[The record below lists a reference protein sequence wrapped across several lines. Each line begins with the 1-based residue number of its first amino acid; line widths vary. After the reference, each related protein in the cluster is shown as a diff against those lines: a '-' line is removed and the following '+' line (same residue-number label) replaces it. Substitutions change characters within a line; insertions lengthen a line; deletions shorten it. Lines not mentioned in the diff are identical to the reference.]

1 MGIVGTRRPWHF
13 TSQGPE
19 KSLNAPCPICYAG
32 SMIILQY
39 FFLLLLA
46 LYAWAVLNPMAARTF
61 VAGLVRRRR
70 RYLVQHYGRRS
81 ANRLFREFRH
91 RALAEGADAGL
102 IEDVIDGYRPEG
114 IESLGT
120 RVSNVRLGKPRPLE
134 RYF

>member
-61 VAGLVRRRR
+61 VAGSCVGAAAISFSTMAG
-70 RYLVQHYGRRS
+70 GRRTGS
-81 ANRLFREFRH
+81 FANFVIGRLQKAPMPGSSKTSSTDIGQR
-91 RALAEGADAGL
+91 
-102 IEDVIDGYRPEG
+102 
-114 IESLGT
+114 
-120 RVSNVRLGKPRPLE
+120 
-134 RYF
+134 